1 MSLRLKR
8 LANEAR
14 MLRDE
19 FHGHQHVTVRPMGGD
34 PPDRYRVEYRIGG
47 LERRTDG
54 TLVVRRQHEMEI
66 VLPAEYPRQPAACR
80 MLTPVFHPN
89 IDTFTV
95 CTSDFHAA
103 QETLVDLIVR
113 VGHMIAFQKHNIK
126 SPLNAE
132 AAVWCEQNLAR
143 LPVDAVDIYPKAVTG
158 SASVFVPPV
167 NVRATSAPPPPPRSD
182 STPAAGTTDDVD
194 AFTLQQISMTDSSV
208 LLGETRAHVGSVVSV
223 GPIRCMVS
231 FRPDPARIELRNAAS
246 NEVLPVSIAPVVD
259 VRIGG
264 HRLRILGAADSSI
277 SRLPANAA
285 SWMSGHRD
293 VQLFWNGVAAS
304 QIALASVAQRRV
316 AAAQRGQADFER
328 TLALAR
334 ERVALYQWLRTA
346 SPTSLNWRSRLGTAS
361 DALLAAIRLHEV
373 GR

>member
-1 MSLRLKR
+1 
-8 LANEAR
+8 
-14 MLRDE
+14 
-19 FHGHQHVTVRPMGGD
+19 
-34 PPDRYRVEYRIGG
+34 
-47 LERRTDG
+47 
-54 TLVVRRQHEMEI
+54 
-66 VLPAEYPRQPAACR
+66 

-113 VGHMIAFQKHNIK
+113 VGHMIAFQKHNVK

-143 LPVDAVDIYPKAVTG
+143 LPVDAVDIYPKAVAG
-158 SASVFVPPV
+158 SASVFVPPLD
-167 NVRATSAPPPPPRSD
+167 VRATSAPPPTRSD
-182 STPAAGTTDDVD
+182 SMPAAGTTDDVD

-208 LLGETRAHVGSVVSV
+208 LLGEVKAHVGSAVAV
-223 GPIRCMVS
+223 GPIRCMLS
-231 FRPDPARIELRNAAS
+231 LRPDPARIELRNAAS

-264 HRLRILGAADSSI
+264 HQLRILGAADSSI
-277 SRLPANAA
+277 SRLPANAS
-285 SWMSGHRD
+285 SWVSGHRD

-334 ERVALYQWLRTA
+334 ERVALYQWLRSA

>member
-1 MSLRLKR
+1 
-8 LANEAR
+8 
-14 MLRDE
+14 
-19 FHGHQHVTVRPMGGD
+19 
-34 PPDRYRVEYRIGG
+34 
-47 LERRTDG
+47 
-54 TLVVRRQHEMEI
+54 
-66 VLPAEYPRQPAACR
+66 
-80 MLTPVFHPN
+80 
-89 IDTFTV
+89 
-95 CTSDFHAA
+95 
-103 QETLVDLIVR
+103 
-113 VGHMIAFQKHNIK
+113 MIAFQKHNIK